1 MLLSKRFL
9 YIPPDSKSFSWG
21 GAGTSVF
28 GTSAP
33 KTGDDAAD
41 GYDDDTV
48 EDGPDIH
55 FEPVVQLPE
64 AVDLKTG
71 EEDENVLFSS
81 RAKLYRFDTDQWKER
96 GVGDIKILK
105 HKQNGW

>member
-1 MLLSKRFL
+1 MDLYDICFHMPGYQHFL
-9 YIPPDSKSFSWG
+9 YISPDSKSFSWG

-28 GTSAP
+28 GTPAS
-33 KTGDDAAD
+33 KTG
-41 GYDDDTV
+41 
-48 EDGPDIH
+48 P
-55 FEPVVQLPE
+55 EPVAQLSE
-64 AVDLKTG
+64 VVNMKTG

-105 HKQNGW
+105 HKENGG